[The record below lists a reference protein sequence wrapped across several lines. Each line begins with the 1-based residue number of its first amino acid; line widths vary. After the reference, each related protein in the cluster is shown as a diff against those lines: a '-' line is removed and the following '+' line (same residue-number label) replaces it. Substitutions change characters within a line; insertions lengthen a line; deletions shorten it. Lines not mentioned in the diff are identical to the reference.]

1 MQCLQCG
8 SQIPDD
14 AAVCPQCGA
23 ESSSLSQPPD
33 DAAREVYSLL
43 AAANLAR
50 IRRAYEEA
58 TAKCIEVL
66 RRFPNNASAHS
77 LMGDIYA
84 DQTLLRDAVEWY
96 KIALELDPASRADRA
111 KLAALLSRMRLEPE
125 GAAPRGS
132 PFSRFLKGVGLSS
145 PLAVGMAVTVVVLI
159 VLLIF
164 AVIYQGTR
172 GGAARGPTAAA
183 SPIPA
188 RGTAAQASRPWTGGP
203 LAAAPNLP
211 APPPKAEHLSAEDKV
226 VTALRVAIAPTSPS
240 TIVEWVGLDPRDS
253 SITIAFQVGRQRS
266 AADVKREVLKA
277 AQQIARA
284 AFRHDE
290 SYKSAVLRGR
300 AALPEEAGAPPEVVF
315 IGETELSALTRLPAE
330 DPTPRDIAAAFTDV
344 WWHPALRDITL

>member
-1 MQCLQCG
+1 MQCVQCG

-77 LMGDIYA
+77 LMGDIYE
-84 DQTLLRDAVEWY
+84 DQSLLRDAVEWY

-111 KLAALLSRMRLEPE
+111 KLDALLARMRLKPE
-125 GAAPRGS
+125 SAAPGGS
-132 PFSRFLKGVGLSS
+132 PFSRFLKAVGLSS
-145 PLAVGMAVTVVVLI
+145 PLAAGMALTIVLLI
-159 VLLIF
+159 VLLIV

-172 GGAARGPTAAA
+172 GGAARRPTTAV
-183 SPIPA
+183 SPIAA
-188 RGTAAQASRPWTGGP
+188 RGAAQATRPGTAGP
-203 LAAAPNLP
+203 VAAAPNLP
-211 APPPKAEHLSAEDKV
+211 TPPPRPEHLSAEDRAV
-226 VTALRVAIAPTSPS
+226 SALRVALAPTSPS
-240 TIVEWVGLDPRDS
+240 ALVEWVGLDPRDS
-253 SITIAFQVGRQRS
+253 SITIAFQVGRQGS
-266 AADVKREVLKA
+266 AADVKREVLEA
-277 AQQIARA
+277 ARQIARA

-290 SYKSAVLRGR
+290 SYKTTVLRGR
-300 AALPEEAGAPPEVVF
+300 AALPEEPNAPPEVVF
-315 IGETELSALTRLPAE
+315 IGETELSALTRLPSENPA
-330 DPTPRDIAAAFTDV
+330 PRDVEAAFTKV
-344 WWHPALRDITL
+344 WWHPALRDVTL